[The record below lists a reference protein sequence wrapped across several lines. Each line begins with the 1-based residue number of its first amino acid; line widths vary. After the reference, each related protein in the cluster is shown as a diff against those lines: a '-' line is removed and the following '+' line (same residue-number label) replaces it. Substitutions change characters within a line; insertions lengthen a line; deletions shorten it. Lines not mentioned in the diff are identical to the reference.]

1 MTLESRLLSL
11 MNKIAINSEDVIR
24 KASDD
29 YAGLLI
35 SDMYAMT
42 TVSCIANNVLN
53 NKGEEYKESIMKMF
67 TDIENRYDIINDVIL
82 FDTELFKKTFRKTS
96 EHSMNISLECINV
109 LAGSKHYVTY
119 AKLSSICKN

>member
-11 MNKIAINSEDVIR
+11 MNKIAINSENVIR
-24 KASDD
+24 KASND

-35 SDMYAMT
+35 SDIYAMT
-42 TVSCIANNVLN
+42 TVSCIANNVLSG
-53 NKGEEYKESIMKMF
+53 KGEDYKESIMRMF
-67 TDIENRYDIINDVIL
+67 TNIENRYDVINDIIL

-109 LAGSKHYVTY
+109 LNGSKHYSTH